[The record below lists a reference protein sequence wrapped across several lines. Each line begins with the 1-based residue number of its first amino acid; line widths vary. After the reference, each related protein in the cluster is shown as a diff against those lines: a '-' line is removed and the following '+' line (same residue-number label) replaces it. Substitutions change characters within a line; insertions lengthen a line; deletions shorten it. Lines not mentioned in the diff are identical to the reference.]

1 MGPSILT
8 TVMFVTAETSSGSFP
23 YEKAYDHPV
32 ERASTDDLGSPFFI
46 ARRFPM
52 GLSLVAGTRHFRAVA
67 RQDQRG
73 YEFLDLATFLP

>member
-1 MGPSILT
+1 
-8 TVMFVTAETSSGSFP
+8 
-23 YEKAYDHPV
+23 
-32 ERASTDDLGSPFFI
+32 
-46 ARRFPM
+46 M